1 MRILAIDPGTT
12 VSGVCLYETSTTGR
26 GSVRL
31 AISTALNVDV
41 LRWLRAG
48 CAGGDPEASWDHV
61 AIERFVSHGTI
72 GGDSVL
78 TILWTGRFQEAAR
91 AGLCHCFLQPTGG
104 KKRVTL
110 VKRLAVLHHLG
121 IKGNAKGKDGLV
133 IDRCCDMFGG
143 PPRRAAQGLS
153 KSPGPLYG
161 VAGHAWQAL
170 GIALTVA
177 AYAGPMRD
185 ADADSGAA
193 R

>member
-12 VSGVCLYETSTTGR
+12 ASGVCLYETSTTGR
-26 GSVRL
+26 GSLRL
-31 AISTALNVDV
+31 AIGKALNGDV

-91 AGLCHCFLQPTGG
+91 AGLPTGG

-133 IDRCCDMFGG
+133 IDRCCDLFGG

-177 AYAGPMRD
+177 GE